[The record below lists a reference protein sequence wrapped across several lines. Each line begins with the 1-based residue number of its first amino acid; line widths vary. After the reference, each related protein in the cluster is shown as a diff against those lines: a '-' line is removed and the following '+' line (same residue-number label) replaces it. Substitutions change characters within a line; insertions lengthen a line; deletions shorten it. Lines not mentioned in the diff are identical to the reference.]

1 MKPFIALREKRL
13 LMVVVPLQIIA
24 NIAIIYVDEFT
35 PAAESWFT

>member
-1 MKPFIALREKRL
+1 MKPFIAPREKKL
-13 LMVVVPLQIIA
+13 LMVVIPLQMLA